1 MGWTW
6 LCLARLG
13 NLAGL
18 AGLCCSTNPPSSA
31 KVPTYTECE
40 DVTKASS
47 CRTFDTNGHQ
57 INNTAA
63 IVAAAARVPTIGSE
77 LDLKY
82 VAGARSTGRVR
93 VTVFEWGTER
103 LGPFGSQG
111 I

>member
-1 MGWTW
+1 MLTVGGSAVALPSQLT
-6 LCLARLG
+6 G
-13 NLAGL
+13 S
-18 AGLCCSTNPPSSA
+18 STNPPSGA

-63 IVAAAARVPTIGSE
+63 NVAVTAGEPTTGV

-82 VAGARSTGRVR
+82 VAGAGSTARVR
-93 VTVFEWGTER
+93 VTVFEWGTGR
-103 LGPFGSQG
+103 LGPFGLQG
-111 I
+111 Q